1 MAKQALKFK
10 ITDYTEQNSTMGRHA
25 LGDQVK
31 IVKSAQ
37 IFAEEAFLCKKVA
50 QKKAWRG

>member
-25 LGDQVK
+25 LGDLVK

-37 IFAEEAFLCKKVA
+37 ISAKEALMSKKVA
-50 QKKAWRG
+50 QKVACRQ